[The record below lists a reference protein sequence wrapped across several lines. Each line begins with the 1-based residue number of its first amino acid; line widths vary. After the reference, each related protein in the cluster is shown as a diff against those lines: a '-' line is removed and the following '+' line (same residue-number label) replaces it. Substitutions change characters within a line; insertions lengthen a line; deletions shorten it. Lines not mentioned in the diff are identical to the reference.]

1 MELTQIFGELH
12 PLTPTKPARGDI
24 GLLRQK
30 EKVAH
35 DKSHRERA
43 LLRLIPSPQDKLPR
57 ARESIE
63 GIENRRIN

>member
-1 MELTQIFGELH
+1 MELTQIFGELQ

-35 DKSHRERA
+35 DKSHRAHA
-43 LLRLIPSPQDKLPR
+43 LVDADFLQQAHQKK
-57 ARESIE
+57 
-63 GIENRRIN
+63 